1 MFATGIDQGRMR
13 RHDRSG
19 VEPGRL
25 IVFIS
30 FEGID
35 GSGKSTQLTMLREW
49 FEARGSGVMVIREP
63 GATLLSESIREILLS
78 TKQSITPTA
87 ELLLFS
93 AARTQLVEKVIEPAQ
108 TAGSII
114 LCDRY
119 VDSTTAYQGYGRG
132 LNLDHVAEISRIA
145 TRGVMPSLTF
155 FIDVRYE
162 QAQQRMQFAEGAAEP
177 DRMER
182 AGSEFFNRVRDG
194 YLAIA
199 ASDPKRFVVVDGYRD
214 RDAIHRDIV
223 TEVEHRL

>member
-1 MFATGIDQGRMR
+1 M
-13 RHDRSG
+13 
-19 VEPGRL
+19 
-25 IVFIS
+25 FIS

-35 GSGKSTQLTMLREW
+35 GSGKSTQLNLLREW
-49 FEARGSGVMVIREP
+49 LEQRGKSVVTIREP

-93 AARTQLVEKVIEPAQ
+93 AARTQLVERVIEPTLA
-108 TAGSII
+108 AGSII

-132 LNLDHVAEISRIA
+132 LNMDHVAQISRIA
-145 TRGVMPSLTF
+145 TRGVMPELTF

-194 YLAIA
+194 YLTIA
-199 ASDPKRFVVVDGYRD
+199 TAEPKRFVVIDGYRD
-214 RDAIHRDIV
+214 RDVIHQDILSV
-223 TEVEHRL
+223 VEQRLQAP